1 MFLLFFEI
9 YMKISNIIYCLVSL
23 VCLVAM
29 LIWLSGRYSMLN
41 DLKDSPGIVFALS
54 GLFGVLASE
63 LFKIFMENILSKDN
77 KYYNGMRFVFLIAIS
92 TGMLSL
98 LVKWCA
104 SYFLVSI
111 ALLCLVWWVWF
122 AIYQVTQSPE
132 DTDKK

>member
-1 MFLLFFEI
+1 
-9 YMKISNIIYCLVSL
+9 
-23 VCLVAM
+23 
-29 LIWLSGRYSMLN
+29 MLN

-98 LVKWCA
+98 LVK
-104 SYFLVSI
+104 
-111 ALLCLVWWVWF
+111 
-122 AIYQVTQSPE
+122 
-132 DTDKK
+132 